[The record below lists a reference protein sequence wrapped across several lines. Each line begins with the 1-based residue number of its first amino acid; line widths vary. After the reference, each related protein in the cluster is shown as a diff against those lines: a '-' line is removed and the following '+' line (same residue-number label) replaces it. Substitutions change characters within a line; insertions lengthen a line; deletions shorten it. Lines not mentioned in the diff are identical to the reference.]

1 MRIAMMADGYKP
13 YISGITNYISLNKQY
28 LEEAGH
34 KVFVFTF
41 GDEDYQ
47 DDEPNVIRSPGMPL
61 MKTGYYINVTY
72 SKQARK
78 LLHSVD
84 VAHIHHP
91 FITGTVAL
99 RYCQPRGIPMIFT
112 NHTRYD
118 LYAQSY
124 FPGVPEA
131 LGDAALQAFLPSFC
145 RACDLV
151 IAPSPGM
158 RDVMYKFGVD
168 DPVDVVPNGVDLKP
182 FQNVQQPIL
191 RSDFDFT
198 DEDVVLIYVGR
209 LGPEKNLPFLL
220 RSFAGTA
227 QAYDNVRLV
236 LIGGGPEE
244 DNLKDRVRHM
254 GLQNQIKFIGSVDY
268 GQIPRYLA
276 IADAFVTASVTE
288 VHPLSVIEAMAAGLP
303 VLGIESP
310 GVGDTVKDGETGLVI
325 REEDLASF
333 TAKMVRMVVDHEGR
347 KNMGQQAFKAAD
359 QYAIERTTEMM
370 LERYEKVVKD
380 AVGRKRSFRM
390 RMTRWVDGF
399 RW

>member
-13 YISGITNYISLNKQY
+13 HISGITNYISLNKQY
-28 LEEAGH
+28 LEGAGH
-34 KVFVFTF
+34 EVFVFTF
-41 GDEDYQ
+41 GDEEYQ
-47 DDEPNVIRSPGMPL
+47 DDEPNIIRSPGMPL
-61 MKTGYYINVTY
+61 RKTGYYINVNY

-78 LLHSVD
+78 LLYSMD
-84 VAHIHHP
+84 IAHIHHP
-91 FITGTVAL
+91 FMTGTMAL

-158 RDVMYKFGVD
+158 RDVMYKFGVE
-168 DPVDVVPNGVDLKP
+168 DPVEVVPNGVDLKP
-182 FQNVQQPIL
+182 FRNVAQPIL
-191 RSDFDFT
+191 RSDIGFSDG
-198 DEDVVLIYVGR
+198 DVILIYVGR
-209 LGPEKNLPFLL
+209 LGPEKNMPFLL

-236 LIGGGPEE
+236 LIGSGPEE

-254 GLQNQIKFIGSVDY
+254 GMEHKIKFIGSVDY
-268 GQIPRYLA
+268 DQIPRYLA
-276 IADAFVTASVTE
+276 MADAFVTASVTE

-310 GVGDTVKDGETGLVI
+310 GVGDTVKDGDTGLVI

-333 TAKMVRMVVDHEGR
+333 TAKMVRLVVDRDGR
-347 KNMGQQAFKAAD
+347 IKMGEQALKAAD

-370 LERYEKVVKD
+370 LERYEQVFMDV
-380 AVGRKRSFRM
+380 ARRKRSFRT